1 MIKTANV
8 VVLPMGDVSHITK
21 LWSVV
26 CTGAGVRVCCD
37 ELKEGF
43 FIVSPVHRVVE
54 PLVDWDWLVTIK
66 GWNKSGTSTMTE
78 DVRKI
83 PVAIDKQ
90 GLQPVR

>member
-8 VVLPMGDVSHITK
+8 VVLSMDDVSHITK

-26 CTGAGVRVCCD
+26 CTGARLRVCCD

-43 FIVSPVHRVVE
+43 FIVFPVHRVVE
-54 PLVDWDWLVTIK
+54 PLVDWDWLVKIK

-83 PVAIDKQ
+83 PVAIDKR